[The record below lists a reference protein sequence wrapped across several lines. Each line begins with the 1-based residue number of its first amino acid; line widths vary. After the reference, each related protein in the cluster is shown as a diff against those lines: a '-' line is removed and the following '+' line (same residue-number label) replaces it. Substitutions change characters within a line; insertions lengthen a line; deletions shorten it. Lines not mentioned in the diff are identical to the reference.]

1 MLLLLGTIDESAS
14 FAEIEVRIRLVLHA
28 FDLEQRGVLLLCA
41 VVASVTGEHGLR
53 VQTFL

>member
-14 FAEIEVRIRLVLHA
+14 FAEIEVSIRLVLHA
-28 FDLEQRGVLLLCA
+28 LNLEQRGVLLLCA
-41 VVASVTGEHGLR
+41 VVSSVTGEHGLR